1 VTYVD
6 FKMHDATIKI
16 IKATFVSSVSEI
28 IAQTRRNW
36 TNYIVTL
43 TCLRECL
50 NSISWQRWGHS
61 RGIGSE

>member
-1 VTYVD
+1 
-6 FKMHDATIKI
+6 MHGATIKI

-28 IAQTRRNW
+28 TDQTRRKW
-36 TNYIVTL
+36 TNDVPML
-43 TCLRECL
+43 TCLRECF